1 MDLLKHINTVEE
13 ILMAV
18 GAAMVAVAVV
28 VRLLQRLAKVTPSPK
43 DDEVLDK
50 VADALEES
58 ADDVKNVK
66 LK

>member
-28 VRLLQRLAKVTPSPK
+28 VRLLQRLAKVTPTPK
-43 DDEVLDK
+43 DDEALGK

-58 ADDVKNVK
+58 AEDVRNVK

>member
-1 MDLLKHINTVEE
+1 MELLKHINTVEE

-18 GAAMVAVAVV
+18 GAVLVGVAVV
-28 VRLLQRLAKVTPSPK
+28 VRLLQRLAAVTPTPK

-58 ADDVKNVK
+58 AKDVKNVK

>member
-1 MDLLKHINTVEE
+1 MELLKHINTVEE

-18 GAAMVAVAVV
+18 GAVLVGVAVV
-28 VRLLQRLAKVTPSPK
+28 VRLLQRLAAVTPTPK

-58 ADDVKNVK
+58 AKDVKSVK

>member
-1 MDLLKHINTVEE
+1 MELLKHINTVEE

-58 ADDVKNVK
+58 AEDVKNVK